1 MIRKLLIL
9 LILFSF
15 ILSSCFNGTNVPSLV
30 KKKFEELYPKNKEV
44 QWVNKENDKFAANFK
59 QDEKTYIAYFSK
71 YGIWLET
78 KSSIPEASVPPIS
91 VGYVKQFYP
100 KATIVDHFSVKNP
113 DGDFFEIDV
122 KKDTTTFA
130 VVFDKNGKLF
140 TDDNNVLLK
149 NFKKM
154 FTNPT
159 DVKWVRA
166 DDGNFDVFFKD
177 QGKACKVSF
186 TIDGKWIETQT
197 IATETEV
204 PAIAFNYVKSNYRS
218 YELKGIIF
226 VKSNDSEL
234 FDIVIL
240 MKGKEIN
247 LYFDLEGNFV
257 KKEGDNK

>member
-1 MIRKLLIL
+1 MFRKLLIFV
-9 LILFSF
+9 ILVSF
-15 ILSSCFNGTNVPSLV
+15 MLSSCFNGNNIPSLV

-44 QWVNKENDKFAANFK
+44 QWVVKGNDKFVATFK
-59 QDEKTYIAYFSK
+59 LDEKNMIASFSK

-78 KSSIPEASVPPIS
+78 KSSIPETAVPAIS
-91 VGYVKQFYP
+91 IGYVKQFYP
-100 KATIVDHFSVKNP
+100 KASIIENYNVKNP

-122 KKDTTTFA
+122 KKDTSVIA
-130 VVFDKNGKLF
+130 VIFDKEGKLF
-140 TDDNNVLLK
+140 SDDNNVLLK
-149 NFKKM
+149 KFKKM
-154 FTNPT
+154 YPNPT

-166 DDGNFDVFFKD
+166 GDGNFDVFFKD

-186 TIDGKWIETQT
+186 TIDGTWIESQT

-204 PAIAFNYVKSNYRS
+204 PEIAFNYIKKNFRS

-226 VKSNDSEL
+226 VKKIDSDL

-240 MKGKEIN
+240 LKGKEIN

-257 KKEGDNK
+257 KKEGDTK

>member
-1 MIRKLLIL
+1 MIRKLLML
-9 LILFSF
+9 LILLSF
-15 ILSSCFNGTNVPSLV
+15 MLSSCFNSTNVPSLV
-30 KKKFEELYPKNKEV
+30 EKKFKELYPHNKDV
-44 QWVNKENDKFAANFK
+44 QWVEKENSKFVATFK
-59 QDEKTYIAYFSK
+59 QDEKPLIAYFSK

-78 KSSIPEASVPPIS
+78 KSVIPETAVPAIS

-100 KATIVDHFSVKNP
+100 KATVIGNYTLKNP

-122 KKDTTTFA
+122 KKDTTIFA
-130 VVFDKNGKLF
+130 VIFNKDGKLF

-154 FTNPT
+154 YSNPT

-177 QGKACKVSF
+177 QGKSCKVSF
-186 TIDGKWIETQT
+186 TIDGTWIETQT

-204 PAIAFNYVKSNYRS
+204 PAIAFSYIKKNFRA

-226 VKSNDSEL
+226 VKNSDSDL
-234 FDIVIL
+234 FNIVIL

-247 LYFDLEGNFV
+247 LYFDLEGNFIR
-257 KKEGDNK
+257 KEGDIK